1 MQEGSE
7 AINLIQFWDI
17 VRRRRRSIFLAFFLM
32 WAIVCALSWLLPARY
47 RSETTIL
54 IEQPKVPQQYV
65 VSNVGSDLQDRL
77 QTLTQQILSRTRLQH
92 IIDDFHLYSE
102 ERARMGTDDVIEK
115 MRKDIKVDLI
125 QAPSKPAELTAFNIS
140 YSGSSGQLVQQVTS
154 RLTSLFI
161 EENLQAREQQSE
173 NTTAFLDKS
182 LQEARTRLEEQEKR
196 LKEFKAQFIGQ
207 LPGELQ
213 SNLQILSGLQ
223 ARLQQANEGLDRSE
237 QQKLYLSSLLGAY
250 RETPSLATAG
260 LGNAAGSPV
269 DVDSELAHL
278 KAQLA
283 DMKSRYTDH
292 HPAVLQLRDQIAKA
306 EKLKAEMDKD
316 KTATGKGDEA
326 GLPESRVVAE
336 IQSQLKGIELDIQN
350 RKKEIAGLA
359 AEMQEYQNRLS
370 KTPVR
375 EQQMAD
381 LSRDYDQSRANYESL
396 LAKKNQSA
404 LATDLEKTQQGEQ
417 FAVLD
422 PPSLPTGPY
431 FPNRLLFTLGGLAA
445 GLAAAAGTAF
455 LRETLDD
462 RLHADVDIV
471 SVSKL
476 PVLVAIPPL
485 VTARDVR
492 RGRWRAVREVA
503 CATAGVAVIAAST
516 LLAYYSS

>member
-7 AINLIQFWDI
+7 AINLIQFWGV
-17 VRRRRRSIFLAFFLM
+17 VRRRRRSIFLAFVLM
-32 WAIVCALSWLLPARY
+32 WAIVCGLAWLLPARY

-54 IEQPKVPQQYV
+54 IEQPKVPSQYV
-65 VSNVGSDLQDRL
+65 VPNVGSDLQDRL

-92 IIDDFHLYSE
+92 IIDDFHLYPE
-102 ERARMGTDDVIEK
+102 QRARAGTDDVIEK

-125 QAPSKPAELTAFNIS
+125 QAPSKPAELTAFKIS
-140 YSGSSGQLVQQVTS
+140 YSGSSRQLVQQVTS

-173 NTTAFLDKS
+173 NTTEFLDKS
-182 LQEARTRLEEQEKR
+182 LQEARTHLEEQEKR

-207 LPGELQ
+207 LPSELQ

-223 ARLQQANEGLDRSE
+223 TRLQQANEALDRSE
-237 QQKLYLSSLLGAY
+237 QQKLYLTSLMGAY
-250 RETPSLATAG
+250 QETPSLATAG
-260 LGNAAGSPV
+260 QPNAAGSPA
-269 DVDSELAHL
+269 DVDTELAHL
-278 KAQLA
+278 KSQLS
-283 DMKSRYTDH
+283 DMKSRYTDR
-292 HPAVLQLRDQIAKA
+292 HPAVLQLRNQIAKT

-316 KTATGKGDEA
+316 KTDSGKDSDSS
-326 GLPESRVVAE
+326 LPESRGVAE
-336 IQSQLKGIELDIQN
+336 IQSQLKGMQLEIKN
-350 RKKEIAGLA
+350 RSKEITGIEAQ
-359 AEMQEYQNRLS
+359 MQEYQNRLS

-375 EQQMAD
+375 EEQLAD
-381 LSRDYDQSRANYESL
+381 ISRDYDQSRANYESL

-445 GLAAAAGTAF
+445 GLAAAAGTVF
-455 LRETLDD
+455 LREMLDD

-476 PVLVAIPPL
+476 PVLIAIPSL
-485 VTARDVR
+485 VTSQDVR
-492 RGRWRAVREVA
+492 RGRWRMVGEVA
-503 CATAGVAVIAAST
+503 SASAAVAVIAAST
-516 LLAYYSS
+516 VLAYYFG